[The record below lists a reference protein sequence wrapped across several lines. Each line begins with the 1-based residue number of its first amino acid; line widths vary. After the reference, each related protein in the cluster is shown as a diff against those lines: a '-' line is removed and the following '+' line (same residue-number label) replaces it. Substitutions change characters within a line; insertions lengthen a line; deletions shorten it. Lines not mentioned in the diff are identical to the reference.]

1 MEVNKKMKLFERLK
15 VAILMFVHDT
25 HATIGVSD
33 VVMMAVSFLLVAVL
47 GPIAIG
53 EIFGANVTGWNASV
67 KTIFQVLLPILWV
80 IGVAIAY
87 VPRKTG

>member
-1 MEVNKKMKLFERLK
+1 MEVDRKM
-15 VAILMFVHDT
+15 AI
-25 HATIGVSD
+25 TIND

-47 GPIAIG
+47 GPIGIG
-53 EIFGANVTGWNASV
+53 EIAGANVTGWEASV

-87 VPRKTG
+87 VPRRGRD